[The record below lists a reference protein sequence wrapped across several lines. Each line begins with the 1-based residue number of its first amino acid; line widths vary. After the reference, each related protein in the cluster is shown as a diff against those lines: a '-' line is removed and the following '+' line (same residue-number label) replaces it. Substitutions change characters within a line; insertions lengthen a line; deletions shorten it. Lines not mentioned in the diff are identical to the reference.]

1 MILNSEGSL
10 TTLMKS
16 SISVGSPGGLRG
28 YVGEGRLW
36 GASFLRGCFPLGRPQ
51 SCGKN
56 EAGVGTTS
64 VGFLRKSI
72 LNASCR
78 RETLGISGSL
88 KCHLKAEKI

>member
-1 MILNSEGSL
+1 MILNPYKKKSSL

-56 EAGVGTTS
+56 EAGVGTIS

-72 LNASCR
+72 LNASYR
-78 RETLGISGSL
+78 RET
-88 KCHLKAEKI
+88 

>member
-1 MILNSEGSL
+1 
-10 TTLMKS
+10 MKS

-36 GASFLRGCFPLGRPQ
+36 GASFLRGCFPLGKPQ

-64 VGFLRKSI
+64 VGFLRKST
-72 LNASCR
+72 LNASYR
-78 RETLGISGSL
+78 RETLGFGYFRKFKMSPQSRKNLTNIQFSYD
-88 KCHLKAEKI
+88 